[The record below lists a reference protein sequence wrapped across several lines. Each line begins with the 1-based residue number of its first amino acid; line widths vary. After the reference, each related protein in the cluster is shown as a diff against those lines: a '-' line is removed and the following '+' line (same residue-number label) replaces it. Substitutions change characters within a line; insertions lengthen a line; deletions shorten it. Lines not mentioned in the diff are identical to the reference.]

1 MASLECVPW
10 KYFHIQYRDFVVK
23 SSFGDSESSYEIYIS
38 DFKRLWFERVEGK
51 DFLHRAKDDIID
63 DKKLVLRMKTKLQAG
78 VPFVWEFHCTT
89 KAPEHIFT
97 HITHPLL
104 AMVAELQRREQEL
117 CRMLTKKD
125 AELAD
130 YKDSGYKLS
139 RRNLETQVFNEE
151 EFCKTMLLSPG
162 FPECILHSARHC
174 FSLSGQDLYQ
184 QIMSKKQCLQSAK
197 EEASTHVLDG
207 SEDLGPGAGVQ
218 RKSPVKSPKRPLPP
232 SPDTLHS
239 KELELQRQEEL
250 KKRLADEAERKK
262 RKKKKIKL

>member
-51 DFLHRAKDDIID
+51 DFLHRAKEFNPNLEAEMSFLQKHLKKLVHSQDKETSYDIVVDDIID

-162 FPECILHSARHC
+162 FPECILHSPRHC

-197 EEASTHVLDG
+197 DMTSDLPVLTYI
-207 SEDLGPGAGVQ
+207 LA
-218 RKSPVKSPKRPLPP
+218 
-232 SPDTLHS
+232 TLVY
-239 KELELQRQEEL
+239 
-250 KKRLADEAERKK
+250 
-262 RKKKKIKL
+262 